1 MRILKKIRNIAT
13 IIISAATGLIVASTQ
28 VFADGDAAAQI
39 TKPITNLINIVSIVA
54 TAGGVLFALFE
65 VIQLGI
71 AIKSQDSSARANAV
85 KGLIGAGIVAAAGI
99 IAKALFS

>member
-1 MRILKKIRNIAT
+1 MF
-13 IIISAATGLIVASTQ
+13 ISTSS
-28 VFADGDAAAQI
+28 VFADEDAAAQI

-71 AIKSQDSSARANAV
+71 AIKAQDSSARANAV